1 MILALLIMVLIGSS
15 LGALYL
21 YSHQDSPAPTNQV
34 IGYGDAA
41 FISAAPLNEG
51 TTQGLNNEL
60 QINLS
65 NIPNPP
71 PGKSYYAWLFSD
83 KNRNPVISLV
93 LGKLH
98 VNSGS
103 VTFLYP
109 GDSQHTDLLA
119 TYSRLL
125 ITEEDLKSI
134 PWYPSTGQST
144 RSYYA
149 ELPQKPNASGKALDH
164 LRFLLSDDPHLQ
176 QLGIDGGLISG
187 LYKNMQQVVGW
198 ADSISNSNDPAVIR
212 RLVISILDYVDG
224 APYAQEDVP
233 PGTPLMV
240 DPTLSQVPITST
252 EQSQIIPSYLARIN
266 DQLSSLIYSPGVT
279 PETKVLAAQIKVAL
293 YNLEQTQL
301 KQVRKDAKQ
310 LVNMS
315 DTQLLQPLSKLIIID
330 MQTQA
335 HNAFYGH
342 IDAKGITQLSA
353 EIQSLA
359 TFDIALYK
367 P

>member
-1 MILALLIMVLIGSS
+1 MG
-15 LGALYL
+15 
-21 YSHQDSPAPTNQV
+21 
-34 IGYGDAA
+34 
-41 FISAAPLNEG
+41 
-51 TTQGLNNEL
+51 
-60 QINLS
+60 
-65 NIPNPP
+65 
-71 PGKSYYAWLFSD
+71 
-83 KNRNPVISLV
+83 
-93 LGKLH
+93 
-98 VNSGS
+98 
-103 VTFLYP
+103 
-109 GDSQHTDLLA
+109 
-119 TYSRLL
+119 
-125 ITEEDLKSI
+125 
-134 PWYPSTGQST
+134 
-144 RSYYA
+144 
-149 ELPQKPNASGKALDH
+149 
-164 LRFLLSDDPHLQ
+164 
-176 QLGIDGGLISG
+176 
-187 LYKNMQQVVGW
+187 
-198 ADSISNSNDPAVIR
+198 
-212 RLVISILDYVDG
+212 YVDG

-240 DPTLSQVPITST
+240 DPTLSQVPISST